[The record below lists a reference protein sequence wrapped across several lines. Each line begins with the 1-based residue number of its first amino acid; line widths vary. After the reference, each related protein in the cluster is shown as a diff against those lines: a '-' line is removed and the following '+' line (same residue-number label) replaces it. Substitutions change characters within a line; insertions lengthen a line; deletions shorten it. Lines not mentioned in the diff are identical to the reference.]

1 MRLRIVSMGGPLSW
15 RNLGTLDRGSRQ
27 MITVQVDASR
37 ALAKFSRAGIPES
50 VRRNLRAVIPDL
62 TKRLGAAVD
71 ANLDA
76 RLKTRRRLTV
86 KKEMV
91 ENPTALYGRVT
102 TVANPGPA
110 LLPLWLE
117 EGTRPHEIAAKN
129 ASALFFFWEKM
140 GKNVAFQR
148 VMHPGFPGVH
158 FSRDAFQSMES
169 EIVESLSQAVR
180 AGARAA

>member
-1 MRLRIVSMGGPLSW
+1 
-15 RNLGTLDRGSRQ
+15 

-37 ALAKFSRAGIPES
+37 ALARFSPAGIPES
-50 VRRNLRAVIPDL
+50 VRRNLRAIIPDI

-86 KKEMV
+86 RKEMV

-140 GKNVAFQR
+140 GRNVVFRR
-148 VMHPGFPGVH
+148 VMHPGTPAFH
-158 FSRDAFQSMES
+158 YSTDAFKAMEA
-169 EIVESLSQAVR
+169 EIVASLSQAVR
-180 AGARAA
+180 MGARAA